1 MFSNVMN
8 LTALQHI
15 SKSNSSNNAGNEILV
30 KPNAM
35 VVQASPV
42 VSLDSLHC
50 VALFFAL
57 QFVAFGW
64 LAMKY
69 W

>member
-8 LTALQHI
+8 LSAFQRI
-15 SKSNSSNNAGNEILV
+15 SKSNNAGNEILV